1 MPSVTPLPIRA
12 PFRLPLLLEVPWRF
26 IAFQAVAQGVVVGAF
41 FVFPD
46 AKAAEKLC
54 ATEATAPPVRGP
66 VIAATSAVLIRG
78 EPLGLVT
85 VLGVGFAV
93 GGMPADV
100 LFAGWRQLWRPI
112 RAWR

>member
-1 MPSVTPLPIRA
+1 M
-12 PFRLPLLLEVPWRF
+12 PWRF

-54 ATEATAPPVRGP
+54 AIEAAARPVRGP
-66 VIAATSAVLIRG
+66 VIAATSAVLILG
-78 EPLGLVT
+78 EPLGLAT
-85 VLGVGFAV
+85 VLAVGFAV
-93 GGMPADV
+93 GGMPAAA
-100 LFAGWRQLWRPI
+100 LFTGRRQLWRPI